1 MVIFF
6 LAKERFLMTQNNFAK
21 IQLHNNY
28 LARSISYL
36 NTILEELGENAKETQ
51 QLQVAQMFYTAVI
64 TNWRSFFVQ
73 LQLLIYQLR
82 QPELV
87 NLFFKL
93 IANPSHCE
101 DTTCYR
107 NTHFQITAQEIIL
120 HTKQQTITMQPLIL
134 TSCSIIQNTKTSI
147 FHS

>member
-6 LAKERFLMTQNNFAK
+6 LAKDRFLMTQTNFSK

-28 LARSISYL
+28 LARSISNL

-64 TNWRSFFVQ
+64 ENRRSFFVQ
-73 LQLLIYQLR
+73 VQLLIYQLR

-87 NLFFKL
+87 NLFSKL
-93 IANPSHCE
+93 LANPSHCE

-107 NTHFQITAQEIIL
+107 NIHFQITAQLIIL
-120 HTKQQTITMQPLIL
+120 HTKQQTIIM
-134 TSCSIIQNTKTSI
+134 
-147 FHS
+147 